1 MSRLIVHFPFQ
12 SKRLLAQIQP
22 VIASN
27 SGGKFHQTADAKQ
40 QPWTSTTFQLLLF
53 WKCERWKKTS
63 SWQLDDHHLPQHPKW
78 HIAATRRMITADK
91 ICFFFY
97 CATTRQTE
105 GLDFV
110 QLPKWTAHLPDKH
123 TNNDKWYT
131 FLSFAPKLRFHPRW
145 SLNHLTINSTIK
157 STNMMVWLK
166 DLIHRFKSIHR
177 KAPLKAVNLHSMH
190 LSICFYLTSDWL
202 A

>member
-1 MSRLIVHFPFQ
+1 MTIISHN
-12 SKRLLAQIQP
+12 IQ
-22 VIASN
+22 N
-27 SGGKFHQTADAKQ
+27 DTLQ
-40 QPWTSTTFQLLLF
+40 QPEGWLLL
-53 WKCERWKKTS
+53 
-63 SWQLDDHHLPQHPKW
+63 
-78 HIAATRRMITADK
+78 TRFV
-91 ICFFFY
+91 FFFY

-110 QLPKWTAHLPDKH
+110 QLPKWTAHLPDKY

-131 FLSFAPKLRFHPRW
+131 FLSFAPKLKFHPRW

-177 KAPLKAVNLHSMH
+177 KAPPKAVNLHSMH
-190 LSICFYLTSDWL
+190 LSICLRFLSNFRLISINDNQTNVFFMQT
-202 A
+202 